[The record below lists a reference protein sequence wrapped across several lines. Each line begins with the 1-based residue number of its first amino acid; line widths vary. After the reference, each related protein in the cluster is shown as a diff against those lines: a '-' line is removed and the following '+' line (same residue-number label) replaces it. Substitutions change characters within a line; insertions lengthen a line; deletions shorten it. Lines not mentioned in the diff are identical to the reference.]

1 MSAGIVDVICSKHLP
16 AGTQKL
22 ISVMTNLIREGAITP
37 FSGKLTS
44 QNGIV
49 RNEDDGAMLHEDI
62 LKMDW
67 LAENVVGMLPTDD
80 DLVDEAKTVV
90 ALQGVDTPESLELKS
105 VPEVK

>member
-1 MSAGIVDVICSKHLP
+1 M
-16 AGTQKL
+16 
-22 ISVMTNLIREGAITP
+22 
-37 FSGKLTS
+37 
-44 QNGIV
+44 

-67 LAENVVGMLPTDD
+67 LAENVVGMLPTED

-90 ALQGVDTPESLELKS
+90 ALQGIDTPESLELKS

>member
-16 AGTQKL
+16 SGTKKL
-22 ISVMTNLIREGAITP
+22 ISMMSELIREGAVTP

-67 LAENVVGMLPTDD
+67 LAENVVGMLPGDD
-80 DLVDEAKTVV
+80 DLVDDAKNVV

-105 VPEVK
+105 VPDVK